1 MRLLVA
7 LIIAVALA
15 AWPGPGGHF
24 AGARDANGGIDPAL
38 LKKAEGGSKTAQK
51 LLGMKYAS
59 GKKVAK
65 DLIMPTHGSGAMPAT
80 MAKNPERS
88 ARYNLYSAKIMHA

>member
-38 LKKAEGGSKTAQK
+38 LKKAESGSKTAQK

-65 DLIMPTHGSGAMPAT
+65 DLDNADAWF
-80 MAKNPERS
+80 R
-88 ARYNLYSAKIMHA
+88 RYAGDDGEKSREVGQI